1 MNGLLGNYNLI
12 DGLTQSV
19 AQCTTDNYASATINL
34 CNRSALEACYV
45 DIAVTT
51 VESNIDNTSRYI
63 TFNTTV
69 SPKTSLEIKGAV
81 ISANEYLTVVYRGVD
96 SRCLSA
102 TTWAVQ
108 SGSAVAVD
116 DIVLLADPDPVIV
129 TSSLPNANQD
139 IAYSQQIVATDNRV
153 ITGYTISA
161 GELPTGLSLNSST
174 GLITGT
180 PSGKDIIWGDVDPA
194 VEGNF
199 AKRLLQAAVD
209 VDSDLK
215 PFIKTRDPATG
226 RIYGDLNLSGTP
238 TDDADTQY
246 VALNTA
252 DALLAGAYHLDPND
266 DGITAAQKAWIE
278 DVVTPAFQAVSS
290 SYPTYFTAYT
300 ASYDY
305 TFTVRVADN
314 TEGVTTADFTITKLP
329 NSTQPVWV
337 STTLTPG
344 EATEAYTQQLEV
356 TEIGE
361 VIFSITSGALPAGLT
376 LSSTGLIAGTPT
388 TEVVD
393 LSVTITATNASNVS
407 TNQIFTM
414 TITAPLYGFES
425 ALFTDGGKGDEGD
438 NRRFG
443 PSLAQ
448 ARAGIT

>member
-180 PSGKDIIWGDVDPA
+180 PSGKDIIWSGS
-194 VEGNF
+194 NKF
-199 AKRLLQAAVD
+199 AERLMQAGSNID
-209 VDSDLK
+209 TDLK
-215 PFIKTRDPATG
+215 TFIKTRDPATG

-376 LSSTGLIAGTPT
+376 LSSTGLVAGTPT

-393 LSVTITATNASNVS
+393 LSVTITATNSSNVS

-414 TITAPLYGFES
+414 TITSPLYGFES

>member
-51 VESNIDNTSRYI
+51 AESNIDNTSRYI
-63 TFNTTV
+63 AFNTTV

-180 PSGKDIIWGDVDPA
+180 PSGKDIIWSGS
-194 VEGNF
+194 NKF
-199 AKRLLQAAVD
+199 AERLLQAASNI
-209 VDSDLK
+209 DSDLK

-226 RIYGDLNLSGTP
+226 RIYGDLNLSGTT

-246 VALNTA
+246 ATLSSA
-252 DALLAGAYHLDPND
+252 DALLAGAYHVDPND
-266 DGITAAQKAWIE
+266 SSITAARKAWIE

-337 STTLTPG
+337 STTITQG
-344 EATEAYTQQLEV
+344 EKDVAYTQQLEV

-361 VIFSITSGALPAGLT
+361 VIFNITSGALPTGLT

-393 LSVTITATNASNVS
+393 LSVTITATNSSNVS

-425 ALFTDGGKGDEGD
+425 ALFTDGGKGDEGND
-438 NRRFG
+438 RRFG